1 MKEAQFSVCCCSA
14 KAIVLALNIFF
25 IKKAPGKFF
34 DTLENQRRPYRR
46 THEEIEDFYQWMIPT
61 VEEHHARLSVVDR
74 VRKSVKEIYPHARV
88 EIFGSFR
95 TGLYLPTR

>member
-1 MKEAQFSVCCCSA
+1 MLLFIFERK
-14 KAIVLALNIFF
+14 INILYLKYF
-25 IKKAPGKFF
+25 
-34 DTLENQRRPYRR
+34 LRL
-46 THEEIEDFYQWMIPT
+46 HEEIEDFYQWMIPT